1 VTGTSV
7 SVSPVTSALANRIRT
22 RHSRRFQL
30 VILLMAGA
38 GADCAIGLSLRRKYV
53 IVHGDDHGNEND
65 RVIEEM
71 QFNPGKEELEHVEG
85 HWLAH

>member
-1 VTGTSV
+1 
-7 SVSPVTSALANRIRT
+7 
-22 RHSRRFQL
+22 
-30 VILLMAGA
+30 
-38 GADCAIGLSLRRKYV
+38 V

-85 HWLAH
+85 HWLAHEIVMQRGLANQEEVLNMVPELDPERDHPPGVAAACKSLA